1 MAYLK
6 PISSKNTVSNI
17 KKYLE
22 KNDRNVERTELNISD
37 SDHWDVEMREVKAL
51 YEKEKGVQF
60 FHLILSPDKEEGKNN
75 YNVRTIHQMG
85 VEVGQNFADLGYQ
98 VVIET
103 HIDNGK
109 IHDHIIINSVNM
121 ETGKKLRVSNAKG
134 KDYVNNKDD
143 VYMRDLYKITD
154 ALCLEKGLNTLSQ
167 SKKEKDQKS
176 KEKGRQPETK
186 KSDEIY
192 IEQRGKSFKTKMRDK
207 LQHIWMDENITSRE
221 DFTMA
226 LEEEGLQISRVT
238 GTGHITYKD
247 AEGHTS
253 RASKLGAFDVPD
265 LQQLIAKNKELEK
278 QRLNEKKKQEE
289 IRKLQKEPM
298 HRNKSAGREMGYSR

>member
-1 MAYLK
+1 M
-6 PISSKNTVSNI
+6 
-17 KKYLE
+17 
-22 KNDRNVERTELNISD
+22 ERTELNISD
-37 SDHWDVEMREVKAL
+37 PDHWDVEMREVKAL

-176 KEKGRQPETK
+176 KEKEGSQKLRNPTK
-186 KSDEIY
+186 FTSNREESHLKRKCEISCSTY
-192 IEQRGKSFKTKMRDK
+192 G
-207 LQHIWMDENITSRE
+207 WMKI
-221 DFTMA
+221 
-226 LEEEGLQISRVT
+226 
-238 GTGHITYKD
+238 
-247 AEGHTS
+247 
-253 RASKLGAFDVPD
+253 
-265 LQQLIAKNKELEK
+265 
-278 QRLNEKKKQEE
+278 
-289 IRKLQKEPM
+289 
-298 HRNKSAGREMGYSR
+298 

>member
-1 MAYLK
+1 
-6 PISSKNTVSNI
+6 
-17 KKYLE
+17 
-22 KNDRNVERTELNISD
+22 
-37 SDHWDVEMREVKAL
+37 
-51 YEKEKGVQF
+51 
-60 FHLILSPDKEEGKNN
+60 
-75 YNVRTIHQMG
+75 
-85 VEVGQNFADLGYQ
+85 
-98 VVIET
+98 
-103 HIDNGK
+103 
-109 IHDHIIINSVNM
+109 
-121 ETGKKLRVSNAKG
+121 
-134 KDYVNNKDD
+134 
-143 VYMRDLYKITD
+143 
-154 ALCLEKGLNTLSQ
+154 
-167 SKKEKDQKS
+167 
-176 KEKGRQPETK
+176 
-186 KSDEIY
+186 
-192 IEQRGKSFKTKMRDK
+192 MRDK

>member
-1 MAYLK
+1 
-6 PISSKNTVSNI
+6 
-17 KKYLE
+17 
-22 KNDRNVERTELNISD
+22 
-37 SDHWDVEMREVKAL
+37 MREVKAL
-51 YEKEKGVQF
+51 HEKEKGVQF

-134 KDYVNNKDD
+134 KDYVNNKAD

-167 SKKEKDQKS
+167 SKKGKDQKS

-265 LQQLIAKNKELEK
+265 LQQLIAKNKELGK